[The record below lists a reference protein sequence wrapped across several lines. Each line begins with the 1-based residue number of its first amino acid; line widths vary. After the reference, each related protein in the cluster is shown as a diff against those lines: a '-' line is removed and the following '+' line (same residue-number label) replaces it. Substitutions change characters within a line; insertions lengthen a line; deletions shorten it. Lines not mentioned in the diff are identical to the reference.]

1 MEPSIS
7 AQAAK
12 FHFSD
17 SQKDVLRSYFYEQGV
32 NSVGKSNIGII
43 GNIATEIGCN
53 ENQVKVQYVAC
64 LT

>member
-43 GNIATEIGCN
+43 ATEIGCN